1 MPQGTCG
8 TPQYAISAYI
18 SQILFPIG
26 RFEMDSK
33 ESRDELPDPE
43 AVLKAALKTPPPD
56 EVRRRKDVK
65 KTKKKRR
72 TKKGAADSK
81 DQA

>member
-1 MPQGTCG
+1 
-8 TPQYAISAYI
+8 
-18 SQILFPIG
+18 
-26 RFEMDSK
+26 MDSK